1 MSGDMKEAFRKA
13 GLAGEPQPARS
24 QRRGTDNTGR
34 AGSRG
39 APPAQP
45 SRSQTAAAQFTLGEN
60 YTAQAEQ
67 VIKELKRLLGNDWK
81 ELTTSKIRNILAM
94 VSELYND
101 VITEQDDLLSPEL
114 QSRIEYLKVRLVY
127 ECGREPYVV
136 KPFVTKAG
144 LLDLLNNIGGS
155 RENFK
160 KFARYME
167 ALVAYHR
174 FYGGQDK

>member
-1 MSGDMKEAFRKA
+1 MSGDMREALRKA
-13 GLAGEPQPARS
+13 GLAGEPLQPAKT
-24 QRRGTDNTGR
+24 QTRGTDNTGR

-60 YTAQAEQ
+60 YTAQADQ
-67 VIKELKRLLGNDWK
+67 VIQELKRSLRDYQRF
-81 ELTTSKIRNILAM
+81 TTSKIRNILAM
-94 VSELYND
+94 VSEIYND

-160 KFARYME
+160 KFSRYME

-174 FYGGQDK
+174 YYGGQDK